1 MKTHE
6 GLSGVPPRRVYDKL
20 KKDCHSDPNA
30 LVPVG
35 EPPQEHDSL
44 QDELDRM
51 GSVGVAT
58 DETVT
63 HDDQLSNSIIAPT
76 ERNSTFNNDEV
87 ETIHDLFK
95 DMIREATTISR
106 VEIEKRCSGSRDGRD
121 LLQKSSA
128 SALVNRVKY
137 ERRKHRLS
145 SNYFNTYFN
154 VISCVKY
161 VDKL

>member
-1 MKTHE
+1 MTDA
-6 GLSGVPPRRVYDKL
+6 LASVAPVWIRP
-20 KKDCHSDPNA
+20 CSDPNA

-44 QDELDRM
+44 QDKLDRM

-76 ERNSTFNNDEV
+76 ERNSTFNNDKV

-95 DMIREATTISR
+95 DMIREAMKISR
-106 VEIEKRCSGSRDGRD
+106 VE
-121 LLQKSSA
+121 SSTIQ
-128 SALVNRVKY
+128 SV
-137 ERRKHRLS
+137 
-145 SNYFNTYFN
+145 
-154 VISCVKY
+154 
-161 VDKL
+161 